1 MLKSWEKKGEST
13 ILVRKYRKTFSLQRF
28 VNPINREEIEFAM
41 IDFTDWSVIMAITE
55 DKKVI
60 VTSQYRPG
68 CNQISC
74 SLPSGTADRNGE
86 DKKSLII
93 RELEEETGY
102 VAGEV
107 IPLGVGYVHTS
118 NSPTVSHQFLSLNC
132 IPVGHKKENPNEE
145 IEIELVP
152 VQEWYRRVID
162 GEVDEPHSCLT
173 TIRAMKYLSIKLDF
187 STRS

>member
-1 MLKSWEKKGEST
+1 MLKPWEKKGKLTTLAS
-13 ILVRKYRKTFSLQRF
+13 KYRKTFYLQEF
-28 VNPINREEIEFAM
+28 VNPVNGEEIEFAM
-41 IDFTDWSVIMAITE
+41 IDFTDWSVIMAVTE
-55 DKKVI
+55 DNKVI

-74 SLPSGTADRNGE
+74 CLPSGTADRNGE
-86 DKKSLII
+86 DKKSLIT

-102 VAGEV
+102 VASEV
-107 IPLGVGYVHTS
+107 IPLGIGYVHTS

-132 IPVGHKKENPNEE
+132 LPIGHKKEDPNEE

-152 VQEWYRRVID
+152 IREWYRRVIE

-173 TIRAMKYLSIKLDF
+173 TIRAMKHLAIRLDF
-187 STRS
+187 PATS